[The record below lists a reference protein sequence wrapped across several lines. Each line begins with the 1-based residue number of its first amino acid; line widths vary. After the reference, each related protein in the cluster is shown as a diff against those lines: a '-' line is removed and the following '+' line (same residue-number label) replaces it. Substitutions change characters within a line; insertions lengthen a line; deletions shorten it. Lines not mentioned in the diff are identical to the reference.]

1 MVNNIMVVFM
11 IFLGC
16 VILDVN
22 NYMCLFVFILFIINE
37 YMWVFGI
44 RVFLY
49 LFIMVWCFFGVVF
62 IVDVFMCVIEKIIF
76 KIVKVWIFD

>member
-1 MVNNIMVVFM
+1 MVNNIMVVFV
-11 IFLGC
+11 IFLVC

>member
-1 MVNNIMVVFM
+1 MVNNIMVVFVN
-11 IFLGC
+11 FLGC

>member
-1 MVNNIMVVFM
+1 MVNNIMVVFV
-11 IFLGC
+11 IFLEC